1 MIGAVKMGVCAI
13 YFLTAASELA
23 MHVTPGAA
31 GDETQGVQPLL
42 GFFFSNSV
50 RTLKSLAR
58 TLGPVQTTNRVPPP
72 FCVLLQLFPISV
84 LCDDRHDFDC

>member
-23 MHVTPGAA
+23 LHVTPGTA

-42 GFFFSNSV
+42 GLLPLKQRSHFNLKFF
-50 RTLKSLAR
+50 
-58 TLGPVQTTNRVPPP
+58 
-72 FCVLLQLFPISV
+72 
-84 LCDDRHDFDC
+84 